1 MSVPVSKDLLLIN
14 AAAFLRS
21 FTFGLTGVVLGIYLF
36 RVGLSSFNIGMVV
49 ATGLVGSA
57 LATIG
62 VTAKADR
69 TGRRWTLM
77 ALSLLGAIRAL
88 ALAFTSPVPVLLVM
102 AFVGMLNGTGTDRSA
117 AFTLEQAIIPGLV
130 PDASR
135 TWGLAWYNVVLD
147 TAGSLGA
154 LAAGLPLLLQRWLA
168 IPLLASYRTVFLG
181 CAFLGVVGAVLY
193 AFASA
198 AVEVSKSATEDFPH
212 HISPATK
219 KVVTKLAG
227 LFSLDAFGGGFL
239 TDALVAYWFFRRFG
253 VAEESLGV
261 LFSSGAPAEC
271 CLSCGGRVV
280 GSPRWA
286 REHDGLYS
294 SAFQLVFDR
303 CGVRTF
309 GEVGNIAV
317 PVPRSTRRDG
327 RPHTPILRVSRGSA
341 ARAYVCERY
350 RESGAQYFLGRRFVH
365 CGLFDAERGFF
376 GSLGDR
382 RRGQDRLRRT
392 LVSCLS
398 KAQTT
403 GRALEHSHAQAK
415 QTATRSRQAGSRFS
429 MSSTPRTALG
439 LVCPVGYDHLC
450 NRPFRRWARCK
461 NSPYFIRFNNTRRPI
476 ERTGLA
482 RCASNETYTAGAKT
496 GATDTV

>member
-1 MSVPVSKDLLLIN
+1 MSKDLLLIN

-36 RVGLSSFNIGMVV
+36 RIGLSSFNIGMVV

-69 TGRRWTLM
+69 TGRRRTLM
-77 ALSLLGAIRAL
+77 ALSLLGAIGAL
-88 ALAFTSPVPVLLVM
+88 ALASTSPVLVLLVM

-168 IPLLASYRTVFLG
+168 IPLLTCYRTVFWG
-181 CAFLGVVGAVLY
+181 CAFLGVVGAILY

-198 AVEVSKSATEDFPH
+198 AVEVSKSAAEDFPH

-219 KVVTKLAG
+219 NVVTKLAA

-253 VAEESLGV
+253 IAEESLGV
-261 LFSSGAPAEC
+261 LFFAVHLLNAASHLGAAWLARRIGLVNTMVFTHLPSSLFLVAAAFAPSLKVAVVLFLCREA
-271 CLSCGGRVV
+271 LVEMDVPTRQSYVAAVVLPNERTFASGIANLARNIFWAV
-280 GSPRWA
+280 GSSVA
-286 REHDGLYS
+286 GFLMQNVAF
-294 SAFQLVFDR
+294 SAPLV
-303 CGVRTF
+303 
-309 GEVGNIAV
+309 
-317 PVPRSTRRDG
+317 
-327 RPHTPILRVSRGSA
+327 
-341 ARAYVCERY
+341 
-350 RESGAQYFLGRRFVH
+350 LG
-365 CGLFDAERGFF
+365 G
-376 GSLGDR
+376 
-382 RRGQDRLRRT
+382 
-392 LVSCLS
+392 
-398 KAQTT
+398 
-403 GRALEHSHAQAK
+403 
-415 QTATRSRQAGSRFS
+415 
-429 MSSTPRTALG
+429 
-439 LVCPVGYDHLC
+439 
-450 NRPFRRWARCK
+450 
-461 NSPYFIRFNNTRRPI
+461 
-476 ERTGLA
+476 
-482 RCASNETYTAGAKT
+482 GAKISYDLLLYR
-496 GATDTV
+496 AFRKLKPPEEQSP